1 MRQLTNQP
9 KLAYVAMIRFDEGKQ
24 RGRCDSTIG
33 EEPWL
38 EGLVPWSK
46 GPEAQLVTNG
56 SLVPA
61 NIMMSIGS
69 SNISSTSRF
78 NSGLCSNYNAAGAI
92 IADSITFLSFSVNE
106 LSAPNGLLNDWQS
119 SPHYLVRMVP
129 GDR

>member
-9 KLAYVAMIRFDEGKQ
+9 KLAYVAMIRFDEAKQ
-24 RGRCDSTIG
+24 RSRCDSTIG

-56 SLVPA
+56 SPVPA

-69 SNISSTSRF
+69 SSTSSF
-78 NSGLCSNYNAAGAI
+78 NSGIFSNYNAARAT
-92 IADSITFLSFSVNE
+92 IAMHHFSVIYC
-106 LSAPNGLLNDWQS
+106 Q
-119 SPHYLVRMVP
+119 
-129 GDR
+129 